1 MDQET
6 QAADTSSYT
15 LSLKGEGITLERMV
29 PKDIALEII
38 NVALGGV
45 AGPRRSSESGTDGA
59 GNRGGEGAGVAEPV
73 TPGEFIESVNASSN
87 PQKIVAFGVYLR
99 DNRGEGSF
107 TREDIK
113 GMFRSAHESPPAN
126 FGRDFRNALSANWIA
141 GENGPSDRYF
151 VTGTGAKAVSS
162 HFAEGG
168 ARRRRRRTAR
178 ASSEGDDD

>member
-29 PKDIALEII
+29 AKDIALEII

-59 GNRGGEGAGVAEPV
+59 GKPGGEGAGVAEPV

-113 GMFRSAHESPPAN
+113 GMFRSAHESSPAN

-168 ARRRRRRTAR
+168 ARRRRRPTAR